1 MGITEKIE
9 AVEFGERAEGIVANE
24 YIKRGYAIL
33 ARRWKMGKTEIDLIA
48 QKEDEIIMI
57 EVKART
63 TDYFDPNEAVT
74 PDKRR
79 RMIRAADTYIKSMK
93 GDYSYRFDIAA
104 LVQTPEGIK
113 MEILEDAF
121 TSADLF

>member
-104 LVQTPEGIK
+104 LAQTPEGIK